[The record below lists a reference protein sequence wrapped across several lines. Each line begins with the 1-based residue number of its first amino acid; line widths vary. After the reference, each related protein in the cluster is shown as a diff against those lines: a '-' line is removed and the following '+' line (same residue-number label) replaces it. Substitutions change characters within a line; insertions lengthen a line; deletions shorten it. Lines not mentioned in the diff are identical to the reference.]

1 MLRTTRRTRK
11 FRSQS
16 LRLRHSFAVASQSIA
31 GKVTIKARQKRDKPH
46 SGQICR
52 AFAPLLQSDEKAI
65 GAE

>member
-11 FRSQS
+11 FRSRS
-16 LRLRHSFAVASQSIA
+16 LRLRHSFARAGQSIA
-31 GKVTIKARQKRDKPH
+31 GKVTIKAHATRNKPH
-46 SGQICR
+46 SGQIWR